1 MSRSSPDELVIALVG
16 QPNCGKSSL
25 FNAVAGFKVAT
36 GNFAGTTVSYTETSL
51 VLQGRAIR
59 LIDLPGT
66 YSLSSLDPAEKVARD
81 FLLSGEVDVV
91 INVNDSSLL
100 SRSLELTL
108 QLLEMGCPMVVC
120 LNMMDEARRKGIEI
134 DVAALSERLG
144 ARAHPVVAV
153 LGTGIEE
160 LFEAA
165 LAVDAATY
173 APVLPV
179 YPRDVEEHLARVLGR
194 YPAAVRERL
203 GMNDRFVVLRLF
215 EGDEELEARVGAQD
229 GAFLEL
235 VRAERHALGEQHAK
249 AGPGAARGPR
259 ADTAVISSQR
269 HALVLDLYEAVA
281 THHGGTRLDVR
292 ERIDRFITDPVGGL
306 LTVLGSLLLTFYSA
320 FYLGDAIAGLVEGP
334 FDALRGAIEGLGKSL
349 PIALLAGLADG
360 FVAGAGIVLP
370 YLVPLLFLLAIYED
384 SGLLP
389 RIAFLV
395 DGLLH
400 RVGLHGKSVVPL
412 ILGFGCNVPAVM
424 ATRNLENPRDRLVTM
439 LVIPFVTCS
448 ARSVVILALA
458 GKYLGAGFALG
469 FYALGIVVSMGVS
482 FALTRSKRHRSLGV
496 IMEVPQLRRPYPR
509 IVVKKVWHRLREFIV
524 VAWPVLIVS
533 SVALAALGHYG
544 FDGVVNRA
552 LSPLTVSLLKLPEV
566 IGIALFLGLLRKE
579 LTLVMLAT
587 ALGTADT
594 GSVLDRG
601 QILVL
606 VTFTVLY
613 IPCAATLAAIWKEGG
628 WRTAVGS
635 ALLNFGVAVAI
646 AGVVARVVR

>member
-1 MSRSSPDELVIALVG
+1 MSRSVPDELVIALVG

-100 SRSLELTL
+100 SRSLELSL
-108 QLLEMGCPMVVC
+108 QLVEMGCPMVVC
-120 LNMMDEARRKGIEI
+120 LNMMDEAKRKGIEI

-144 ARAHPVVAV
+144 VAVCPVIAV

-165 LAVDAATY
+165 LAVEIERY

-179 YPRDVEEHLARVLGR
+179 YPRDVEEHLARALASF
-194 YPAAVRERL
+194 PDAVRSAL

-229 GAFLEL
+229 GAFLAL
-235 VRAERHALGEQHAK
+235 VRAERHALGEEH
-249 AGPGAARGPR
+249 AGPSAAGRAR
-259 ADTAVISSQR
+259 ADTAVLSSQR

-281 THHGGTRLDVR
+281 THHGGTRLDLR

-306 LTVLGSLLLTFYSA
+306 VTVLGSLLLTFYLA
-320 FYLGDAIAGLVEGP
+320 FFFGDAIAGLVEGP
-334 FDALRGAIEGLGKSL
+334 FDAMRGAIDGLGKTL
-349 PIALLAGLADG
+349 PVALLSGLADG

-384 SGLLP
+384 TGLLP

-458 GKYLGAGFALG
+458 GRYLGAGWALG
-469 FYALGIVVSMGVS
+469 FYVLGIVVSMGVS
-482 FALTRSKRHRSLGV
+482 FALTRSRRHRSLGV

-509 IVVKKVWHRLREFIV
+509 IVGKKVWHRLREFIV

-544 FDGVVNRA
+544 LSGVVNRA
-552 LSPLTVSLLKLPEV
+552 LSPLTVSLLQLPEV

-594 GSVLDRG
+594 GAVLDRG

-628 WRTAVGS
+628 WRTCVGS
-635 ALLNFGVAVAI
+635 AVLNFGVAVTI
-646 AGVVARVVR
+646 AGIVARIVH